1 MLLAWKHVLK
11 LIMNIKGLSHFIVLA
26 LISLTFSLCNAAPA
40 IAASSSTL
48 DIYTLPTLNVHAQ
61 RTANLRPASTFE
73 SVVSNLDFDPRIDFQ
88 SRNMAE
94 AQGDVNIRGGIFE
107 ATGFQVGAATLFDPQ
122 TGHYS
127 TELPIAPEML
137 SEPKV
142 YTGVD
147 NALRGFNSTV
157 GTISYEWSKM
167 DTGGSASLGTG
178 DNQLNFFRIHEAFV
192 KPLYANNQWSIG
204 YEAEYS
210 ESLSDGTV
218 RYSDH
223 NFKRAT
229 ARVQVIGPQSQTD
242 FFSGYQSKFFGQFG
256 MYTGDQYTAYNP
268 YETEDIQ
275 TRLFILNHQHNYAED
290 SSWEASA
297 YYRKNNDHYIFNRFS
312 PNNNFVHETE
322 ALAFALFG
330 VHTINDKLSLKYNLQ
345 LTADHIESST
355 LEEGDFTRRTY
366 RKLSVL
372 PQYRHKLEDQK
383 ILIFKAGASFDDTN
397 RDSSEF
403 SPIAEISMLT
413 NQGKGQSQRTYLS
426 YAKTTQVVGYGA
438 IGGSQ
443 TGGLFRSN
451 HDLLR
456 ETTKNIE
463 FGYNLNRSYWTL
475 NSAIFHRWD
484 KDLVDWTYSGSG
496 ARSAENMD
504 LKTFGLEIIGSRQW
518 DKLEAIASYAYLRKN
533 EDYGNPAVIGSFYAL
548 NFPKHRAT
556 LGMIYNLN
564 EKFEIRLDNEWRDH
578 RRNSLRTGANHVLLS
593 HLGISFFP
601 NPAKDLEV
609 FFAFDKPWDNKFQ
622 EIPGT
627 PGRSEQL
634 LIGMTCQW

>member
-1 MLLAWKHVLK
+1 MK
-11 LIMNIKGLSHFIVLA
+11 MTIKGISHFILLLPIA
-26 LISLTFSLCNAAPA
+26 FKFSLCNPVPT
-40 IAASSSTL
+40 IAASDSTL
-48 DIYTLPTLNVHAQ
+48 GDYPLPTLTVRTQ
-61 RTANLRPASTFE
+61 RTANLRPAATFE

-137 SEPKV
+137 REPKV

-147 NALRGFNSTV
+147 NAFRGFNSTA
-157 GTISYEWSKM
+157 GTISYKWSQM
-167 DTGGSASLGTG
+167 SNGGSTTLGVG
-178 DNQLNFFRIHEAFV
+178 DNQLNFQRIHNAHIQ
-192 KPLYANNQWSIG
+192 PLDENSPWTIG
-204 YEAEYS
+204 YETEFSRS
-210 ESLSDGTV
+210 ESDGTV
-218 RYSDH
+218 SYSDH

-229 ARVQVIGPQSQTD
+229 ARIQIIGPESQTD

-275 TRLFILNHQHNYAED
+275 TRLFILNHQQGYAED
-290 SSWEASA
+290 SNWEASA

-312 PNNNFVHETE
+312 PNNNFVHQTE
-322 ALAFALFG
+322 ALAFALSG
-330 VHTINDKLSLKYNLQ
+330 VRRIDDKLSLNYNLQ
-345 LTADHIESST
+345 LTADHIESSA
-355 LEEGDFTRRTY
+355 LEKGDFTRRNY

-372 PQYRHKLEDQK
+372 PQYRHNLDDQK
-383 ILIFKAGASFDDTN
+383 RLIFKAGASLDDTN

-403 SPIAEISMLT
+403 SPMAEISMLT
-413 NQGKGQSQRTYLS
+413 DQGEGQSQRTYLS
-426 YAKTTQVVGYGA
+426 YANTTQVVGYGA
-438 IGGSQ
+438 IGGSE

-456 ETTKNIE
+456 ETTKNID
-463 FGYNLNRSYWTL
+463 FGYNLDRSGWKL
-475 NSAIFHRWD
+475 NSAIFYRWD
-484 KDLVDWTYSGSG
+484 EDLVDWTYSGSG

-504 LKTFGLEIIGSRQW
+504 LKTFGFEVTGSRHW
-518 DKLEAIASYAYLRKN
+518 DKLEAIASYAYLKKN
-533 EDYGNPAVIGSFYAL
+533 EDYGNPAVVGSFYAL

-578 RRNSLRTGANHVLLS
+578 RRNSLRTGANHVLFS
-593 HLGISFFP
+593 HLGISFYP

-609 FFAFDKPWDNKFQ
+609 FFAFDKPWDDNFQ

-627 PGRSEQL
+627 PGRSDQL
-634 LIGMTCQW
+634 SLGMIYQW